1 MWHAGRLLGCG
12 ALSLFYLDEVHNVM
26 HGDMKPENLVVTPVE
41 RLVPA
46 GTDGRVGVVAGGGF
60 VMSNVDT
67 GSAAV
72 LDASITR
79 CPPPVTAEYLAPEAW
94 RGLLRSG
101 RLFTAKV
108 DIWAVRRP
116 DRTHARTRTHADA
129 PAGRPYLIRL
139 ARCSAALHCHHAL
152 PTNACVK

>member
-46 GTDGRVGVVAGGGF
+46 GADGRVGVVLGGSF

-108 DIWAVRRP
+108 DIWAVSRL
-116 DRTHARTRTHADA
+116 TVSCARACMHA
-129 PAGRPYLIRL
+129 PA
-139 ARCSAALHCHHAL
+139 
-152 PTNACVK
+152 T